1 MQPKFMEARAVP
13 LAMKEAVEMEIDQL
27 EQDSIL
33 KPISYSDLTS
43 PIVIVLKPDGKV
55 RICWDYK

>member
-1 MQPKFMEARAVP
+1 MEARAVP